1 MSKGRDRPHLL
12 VQLRKR
18 QATMARPPKSCG
30 GDSQSLQNRCAG
42 TGGRFLPH
50 CHEKYNQPSWRDDG
64 SLSDYASIC
73 IQCFPL
79 AKAPTSIPCDPAPP
93 RAGRRGEVI
102 LFMADE
108 GTDAQSRYIRGPCGL
123 SQASRIPVSKCHEEL
138 GAGDRQWVTL
148 HGALGA
154 W

>member
-30 GDSQSLQNRCAG
+30 GDSQSLQSRCAG

-79 AKAPTSIPCDPAPP
+79 AKAPTSIPCHPDPHEQEGEGKSSSSWQMKERMP
-93 RAGRRGEVI
+93 RAGTS
-102 LFMADE
+102 E
-108 GTDAQSRYIRGPCGL
+108 GRAGCPRPPESL
-123 SQASRIPVSKCHEEL
+123 SQSVMRNWGL
-138 GAGDRQWVTL
+138 GIGS
-148 HGALGA
+148 G
-154 W
+154 